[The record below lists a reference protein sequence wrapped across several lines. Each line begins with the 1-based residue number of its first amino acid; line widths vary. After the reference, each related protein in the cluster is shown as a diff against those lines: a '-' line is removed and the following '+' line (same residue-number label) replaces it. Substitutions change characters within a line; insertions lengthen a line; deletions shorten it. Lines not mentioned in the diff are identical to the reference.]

1 MGKKLQVCKGKSC
14 QKSDSYKKI
23 KDWAKELK
31 IDYKIKK
38 SKCMGMCKD
47 SFAVKFKGEIYSCK
61 SKKEL
66 DKITDA

>member
-1 MGKKLQVCKGKSC
+1 MGKKLHVCKGKC
-14 QKSDSYKKI
+14 CHKSGSYKKI

-38 SKCMGMCKD
+38 SKCLGMCKD
-47 SFAVKFKGEIYSCK
+47 SFAIKFKGEIYSCQ

-66 DKITDA
+66 AKIIDS